1 MHVFISVDME
11 GIAGVA
17 HEDQTDPSDPR
28 HAAEYERARR
38 LMTGEANAAVEG
50 AFAGGATRVVVSDSH
65 WFMRNIA
72 ADELHPGA
80 ELVSGGPR
88 RLSMMDGIDGGFD
101 AAFCIGYHGMAG
113 TADAVIDHTYTNRIR
128 AVRLNGR
135 AVGELGLNAA
145 LAGTVGVPVVLV
157 SGDQSLAAEARDLL
171 GDAVEAVV
179 VKQAVSR
186 FAARSVSPEVARA
199 RIREAATRVLARR
212 PAPFTIPAP
221 ITLEVEFALTHQADM
236 AELVPGSTRPDGR
249 TVRFTA
255 GDYREV
261 FRAFRAFANLSSI
274 RD

>member
-11 GIAGVA
+11 GIAGVV

-28 HAAEYERARR
+28 HAAEYERSRR

-145 LAGTVGVPVVLV
+145 LAGTFGVPVVLV
-157 SGDQSLAAEARDLL
+157 SGDQSLAAEAKDLL

-199 RIREAATRVLARR
+199 RIRVAAGRVLAQR
-212 PAPFTIPAP
+212 PAPFAMSAP

-236 AELVPGSTRPDGR
+236 AELVPGSMRPDGR
-249 TVRFTA
+249 TVRFIA
-255 GDYREV
+255 GDYRET